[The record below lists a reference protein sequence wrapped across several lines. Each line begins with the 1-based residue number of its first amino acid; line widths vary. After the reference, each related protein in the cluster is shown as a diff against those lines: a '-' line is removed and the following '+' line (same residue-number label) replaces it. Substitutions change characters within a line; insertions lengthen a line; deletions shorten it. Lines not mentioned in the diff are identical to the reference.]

1 MYPYLAFPSCDLY
14 FKVVLDDAMEDTYEL
29 DRLIPVTPG
38 SASILDILTAASGK
52 DSSAEAREAVG
63 EVISAER
70 KLHVCKDLTDVG
82 QSISQGGFGVF

>member
-1 MYPYLAFPSCDLY
+1 MEDAFS
-14 FKVVLDDAMEDTYEL
+14 MEDTYEL
-29 DRLIPVTPG
+29 DRATPG

-82 QSISQGGFGVF
+82 QSIFQGVF